1 MKACIFSFIGEDAEG
16 EILKKL
22 LDERGIEYFLGTD
35 SMTTN
40 KTRVTARG
48 QQLMRLDRGKSNRKN
63 FSSEINTQLLRKA
76 EESHLIVIS
85 DDANGTITP
94 NLMELLIPYRKK
106 MIIDP
111 KPINKSLYREAY
123 LIVPNQG
130 EALTMSGC
138 SDIPEAAEKLRE
150 ELGSNLLI
158 TRGGRGT
165 YLLPIIGEGSEIPT
179 HTKEFYDLSGVGDTV
194 IATLALA
201 IASGASLG
209 ESAILAKY
217 AAGIAIE
224 KRGTYSVGLQE
235 LRNQVDSEGRKIVP
249 IEELVSIV
257 GELRKRS
264 KKIVWSNG
272 CFDVLHIGHVEYL
285 KKSKELGDVLI
296 VGVTSDDA
304 VRKEKGPGRPVYSE
318 SERTRILAQ
327 MSFIDHITIYPFQG
341 AKDFVARLKPDVYV
355 KGGTYTIETINQEER
370 RIVEGYGGEIVLGI
384 EIPDQSTTR
393 TIKKIQESKS

>member
-1 MKACIFSFIGEDAEG
+1 MENLDRILASFKDKKILVVGDLALDTYAEGEIEGISPEAPVHVVSVHNQHYEPGVAGNVASNIASLGGKACIFSFIWEDAEG

-63 FSSEINTQLLRKA
+63 FSSEINAQLLRKA

-158 TRGGRGT
+158 TRGGRLT
-165 YLLPIIGEGSEIPT
+165 YLLPII
-179 HTKEFYDLSGVGDTV
+179 L
-194 IATLALA
+194 
-201 IASGASLG
+201 
-209 ESAILAKY
+209 
-217 AAGIAIE
+217 
-224 KRGTYSVGLQE
+224 
-235 LRNQVDSEGRKIVP
+235 
-249 IEELVSIV
+249 
-257 GELRKRS
+257 
-264 KKIVWSNG
+264 
-272 CFDVLHIGHVEYL
+272 
-285 KKSKELGDVLI
+285 
-296 VGVTSDDA
+296 
-304 VRKEKGPGRPVYSE
+304 
-318 SERTRILAQ
+318 
-327 MSFIDHITIYPFQG
+327 
-341 AKDFVARLKPDVYV
+341 
-355 KGGTYTIETINQEER
+355 
-370 RIVEGYGGEIVLGI
+370 
-384 EIPDQSTTR
+384 
-393 TIKKIQESKS
+393 